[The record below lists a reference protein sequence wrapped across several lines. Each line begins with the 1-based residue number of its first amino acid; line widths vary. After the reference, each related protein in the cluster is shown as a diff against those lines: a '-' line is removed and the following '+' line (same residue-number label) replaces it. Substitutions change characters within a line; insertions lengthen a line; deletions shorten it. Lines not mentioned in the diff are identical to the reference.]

1 MLMGITQMSSATTGL
16 ITEAELDQLETF
28 LFSSAVSED
37 ALDLIGTH
45 GLLCAINISPVKI
58 PEQEWLD
65 LLFDTEPQWESDAQ
79 KDHILGLL
87 RKLHYTIGNDLYND
101 QETLLPCEL
110 TLDLDDEDEDED
122 LAELT
127 IWAQS
132 FMEGVFLRE
141 EDWFGDDE
149 ETVAGLLL
157 PIMVASDLF
166 EDKEV
171 LEIRQDRALSEEM
184 AEQIPELLVD
194 LYLHYHAPEK

>member
-1 MLMGITQMSSATTGL
+1 MTAASTGL
-16 ITEAELDQLETF
+16 ITEAELDQLEAF

-45 GLLCAINISPVKI
+45 GLLCAVNISPEKV

-65 LLFDTEPQWESDAQ
+65 LLFDSEPNWESEAQ
-79 KDHILGLL
+79 KTDIIGLL
-87 RKLHYTIGNDLYND
+87 RKLNHTIGHDLYND

-110 TLDLDDEDEDED
+110 TLDTDEDDEEDTT
-122 LAELT
+122 ELT

-132 FMEGVFLRE
+132 FMEGVFMRE
-141 EDWFGDDE
+141 ESWFGEDE
-149 ETVAGLLL
+149 ETVAGMLL
-157 PIMVASDLF
+157 PIMVASELF
-166 EDKEV
+166 DDPEI

-194 LYLHYHAPEK
+194 LYLYYHAPDK

>member
-1 MLMGITQMSSATTGL
+1 MTATGL
-16 ITEAELDQLETF
+16 ITEAELDQLEAF

-37 ALDLIGTH
+37 SLDLIGTH
-45 GLLCAINISPVKI
+45 GLLCALNISPTKV

-65 LLFDTEPQWESDAQ
+65 LLFDSEPKWESAEQ
-79 KDHILGLL
+79 KELIIGLL
-87 RKLHYTIGNDLYND
+87 RKLNFTIGQDLYND

-110 TLDLDDEDEDED
+110 TLDIDEDEDGP
-122 LAELT
+122 ELT

-132 FMEGVFLRE
+132 FMEGVFIRE
-141 EDWFGDDE
+141 EDWFGTDE

-157 PIMVASDLF
+157 PIMVASELF
-166 EDKEV
+166 DDEEI

-194 LYLHYHAPEK
+194 LYLYYHSPEK

>member
-1 MLMGITQMSSATTGL
+1 MTATGL
-16 ITEAELDQLETF
+16 ITEAELDQLEAF

-37 ALDLIGTH
+37 SLDLIGTH
-45 GLLCAINISPVKI
+45 GLLCALNISPVKV

-65 LLFDTEPQWESDAQ
+65 LLFDSEPKWETETQ
-79 KDHILGLL
+79 KSEIIGLL
-87 RKLHYTIGNDLYND
+87 RKLNHTIGQDLYND

-110 TLDLDDEDEDED
+110 TLDTDEDEDEP
-122 LAELT
+122 ELT

-132 FMEGVFLRE
+132 FMEGVFMRE

-157 PIMVASDLF
+157 PIMVASELF
-166 EDKEV
+166 DDPEIA
-171 LEIRQDRALSEEM
+171 EIRQDRALSEEM

-194 LYLHYHAPEK
+194 LYLYYHAPEK

>member
-1 MLMGITQMSSATTGL
+1 MTAASTGL
-16 ITEAELDQLETF
+16 ITEAELDQLEAF

-37 ALDLIGTH
+37 ALDVIGTH
-45 GLLCAINISPVKI
+45 GLLCAVNISPTKV

-65 LLFDTEPQWESDAQ
+65 LLFDSEPNWESDAQ
-79 KDHILGLL
+79 KTEIIGLL
-87 RKLHYTIGNDLYND
+87 RKLNHTIGHDLYND

-110 TLDLDDEDEDED
+110 TLDTDEDDEEDTT
-122 LAELT
+122 ELT

-132 FMEGVFLRE
+132 FMEGVFMRE

-149 ETVAGLLL
+149 ETVAGMLL
-157 PIMVASDLF
+157 PIMVASELF
-166 EDKEV
+166 DDPEI

-194 LYLHYHAPEK
+194 LYLYYHAPDK

>member
-1 MLMGITQMSSATTGL
+1 MTATGL
-16 ITEAELDQLETF
+16 ITEAELDQLEAF

-37 ALDLIGTH
+37 SLDLIGTH
-45 GLLCAINISPVKI
+45 GLLCALNISPVKV

-65 LLFDTEPQWESDAQ
+65 LLFDSEPKWETETQ
-79 KDHILGLL
+79 KSEIIGLL
-87 RKLHYTIGNDLYND
+87 RKLHHTIGQDLYND

-110 TLDLDDEDEDED
+110 TLDADEDEDEP
-122 LAELT
+122 ELT

-132 FMEGVFLRE
+132 FMEGVFMRE

-157 PIMVASDLF
+157 PIMVASELF
-166 EDKEV
+166 DDPEIA
-171 LEIRQDRALSEEM
+171 EIRQDRALSEEM

-194 LYLHYHAPEK
+194 LYLYYHAPEK

>member
-1 MLMGITQMSSATTGL
+1 MTATSL
-16 ITEAELDQLETF
+16 ITEAELDQLEAF

-45 GLLCAINISPVKI
+45 GLLCAINISPIKI

-65 LLFDTEPQWESDAQ
+65 LLFDSEPQWESDQQ
-79 KDHILGLL
+79 KSEVIALL
-87 RKLHYTIGNDLYND
+87 RKLHHTIGQDLYND
-101 QETLLPCEL
+101 HETLLPCEL
-110 TLDLDDEDEDED
+110 TLDTDEDEDET
-122 LAELT
+122 ELT

-157 PIMVASDLF
+157 PIMVASELF
-166 EDKEV
+166 DDPEIV
-171 LEIRQDRALSEEM
+171 EIRDDRALSEEM

-194 LYLHYHAPEK
+194 LYLYYHAPDK

>member
-1 MLMGITQMSSATTGL
+1 MTATGL
-16 ITEAELDQLETF
+16 ITEAELDQLEAF

-37 ALDLIGTH
+37 SLDLIGTH
-45 GLLCAINISPVKI
+45 GLLCALNISPTKV

-65 LLFDTEPQWESDAQ
+65 LLFDSEPKWESAEQ
-79 KDHILGLL
+79 KELIIGLL
-87 RKLHYTIGNDLYND
+87 RKLHFTIGQDLYND

-110 TLDLDDEDEDED
+110 TLDADEDEDED
-122 LAELT
+122 EPELT

-132 FMEGVFLRE
+132 FMEGVFMRE
-141 EDWFGDDE
+141 EDWFGNDE

-157 PIMVASDLF
+157 PIMVASELF
-166 EDKEV
+166 DDPEI

-194 LYLHYHAPEK
+194 LYLYYHAPDK

>member
-1 MLMGITQMSSATTGL
+1 MTAASTGL
-16 ITEAELDQLETF
+16 ITEAELDQLEAF

-45 GLLCAINISPVKI
+45 GLLCALNISPEKV

-65 LLFDTEPQWESDAQ
+65 LLFDSEPNWESDAQ
-79 KDHILGLL
+79 KTDITGLL
-87 RKLHYTIGNDLYND
+87 RKLYETIGHDLYND

-110 TLDLDDEDEDED
+110 TLDTDEEDEED
-122 LAELT
+122 TTELT

-132 FMEGVFLRE
+132 FMEGVFMRE
-141 EDWFGDDE
+141 EKWFGDDE
-149 ETVAGLLL
+149 ETVAGMLL
-157 PIMVASDLF
+157 PIMVASELF
-166 EDKEV
+166 DDPEI

-194 LYLHYHAPEK
+194 LYLYYHAPDK